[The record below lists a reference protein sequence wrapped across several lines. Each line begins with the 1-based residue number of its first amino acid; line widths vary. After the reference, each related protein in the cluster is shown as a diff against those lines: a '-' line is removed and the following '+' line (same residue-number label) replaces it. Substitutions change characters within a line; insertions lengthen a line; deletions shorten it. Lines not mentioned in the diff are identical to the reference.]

1 MSDTDA
7 ILAIAK
13 KTIESEA
20 ASIRHLATLLNG
32 DFADAVNCI
41 IESKGRVIVSG
52 IGKSAIIASKIVA
65 TLNSTGTPAVFM
77 HAGDAIHGDLGTIQE
92 NDVVI
97 CISKSGSTPE
107 IKMLVPLIQRGKNK
121 LIGMTG
127 NTDSYLARQAD
138 FLLNTFVAQE
148 ACPNNL
154 APTTS
159 TTAQLVIGDALAICL
174 LEIKGFSSSDFAKY
188 HPGGTLGRRL
198 YLRVSDIV
206 TNNQKPEVD
215 IRTEIKKVIVEIS
228 EKMLGVTAV
237 TENGKIVGI
246 ITDGDIRRM
255 LNKYDNISGLIAKDV
270 MTSNPQ
276 TIPVDVLA
284 IEALELMQAKGI
296 SQLLGM
302 DGKKY
307 IGVVH
312 LHNLINEGIL

>member
-1 MSDTDA
+1 
-7 ILAIAK
+7 
-13 KTIESEA
+13 
-20 ASIRHLATLLNG
+20 
-32 DFADAVNCI
+32 
-41 IESKGRVIVSG
+41 
-52 IGKSAIIASKIVA
+52 
-65 TLNSTGTPAVFM
+65 
-77 HAGDAIHGDLGTIQE
+77 
-92 NDVVI
+92 
-97 CISKSGSTPE
+97 
-107 IKMLVPLIQRGKNK
+107 
-121 LIGMTG
+121 
-127 NTDSYLARQAD
+127 
-138 FLLNTFVAQE
+138 
-148 ACPNNL
+148 
-154 APTTS
+154 
-159 TTAQLVIGDALAICL
+159 